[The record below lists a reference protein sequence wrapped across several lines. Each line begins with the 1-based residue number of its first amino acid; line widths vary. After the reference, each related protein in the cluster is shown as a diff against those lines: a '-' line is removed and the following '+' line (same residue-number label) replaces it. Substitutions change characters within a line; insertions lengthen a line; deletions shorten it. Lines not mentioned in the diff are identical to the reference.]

1 MRMTLLLAVRDLALA
16 AGGAALAAM
25 TVAELA
31 DRRTARPVPTPGR
44 PAAPA
49 RPGVRHG
56 WLFLADQGGEPARLR
71 PASAAEAAASRASR
85 SGGYGGYVGLTAV
98 GEVLAPTDPA
108 YVAGAGRWTS
118 EHGRIDTVYV
128 DGAPAQAGRARAG
141 ALVVPELLAEADDV
155 LADIDAVLAD
165 GQAAGGAR

>member
-25 TVAELA
+25 TVTELA
-31 DRRTARPVPTPGR
+31 DRRTAHPVPTPGR

-56 WLFLADQGGEPARLR
+56 WLFLADYSGEPARLR

-85 SGGYGGYVGLTAV
+85 SAGHGGYIGLTAA
-98 GEVLAPTDPA
+98 GEVLAPSDPA
-108 YVAGAGRWTS
+108 YVAGAGRWTT

-128 DGAPAQAGRARAG
+128 DGAPAPAGRASTG
-141 ALVVPELLAEADDV
+141 ALVVPDLLAETDDL
-155 LADIDAVLAD
+155 LATVDAVLAATD
-165 GQAAGGAR
+165 TGR